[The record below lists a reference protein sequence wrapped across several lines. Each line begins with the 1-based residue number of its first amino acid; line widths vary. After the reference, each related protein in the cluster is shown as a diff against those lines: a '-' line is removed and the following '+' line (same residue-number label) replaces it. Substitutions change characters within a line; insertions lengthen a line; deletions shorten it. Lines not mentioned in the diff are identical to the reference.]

1 MPKIVATKE
10 DWIEKGVAYFASGG
24 VEALAIERMARE
36 LGCSKSSFYWYFGN
50 REEFIESIIYDWA
63 VRTTERVISQSVT
76 EEPIDDQIKQALH
89 ALFADAGDD
98 DFRLHLRKLGREV
111 PPYATL
117 LTALEAKQMDFI
129 RSLLQER
136 GESAAIARH
145 KASVIYHF
153 YLGWHERYKYRADSG
168 VAAEDP
174 IETLLLTVVGLREP
188 LYRA

>member
-24 VEALAIERMARE
+24 AEALAIERMARE

-50 REEFIESIIYDWA
+50 REEFIESIVYDWA

-76 EEPIDDQIKQALH
+76 EEPIDEQIKQALR

-136 GESAAIARH
+136 GESAAIARR

-153 YLGWHERYKYRADSG
+153 YLGWHERYKYEAETG
-168 VAAEDP
+168 IPAEDP
-174 IETLLLTVVGLREP
+174 IETVLLTVVGLREP